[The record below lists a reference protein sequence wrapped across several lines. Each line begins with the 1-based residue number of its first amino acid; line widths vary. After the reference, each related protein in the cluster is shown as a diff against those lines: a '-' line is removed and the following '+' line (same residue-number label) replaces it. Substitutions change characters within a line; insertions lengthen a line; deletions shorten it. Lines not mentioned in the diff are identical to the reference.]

1 MNHKIMLYQSAANVT
16 AVLEAAANGYF
27 ENDQEAADTIA
38 AVQGQFEV
46 DGQSVIAWLLNR
58 EMAAEIMETTIKK
71 KAEELK
77 RAKDFNNSVRHVISE
92 AMQRTG
98 IQKIESSDGLF
109 KASFRKSTAVSVF
122 DESQIPAEFMREK
135 ISYTPDKTAIKKA
148 IESGQEVA
156 GAKIEE
162 RQNLQIK

>member
-1 MNHKIMLYQSAANVT
+1 MNHKLMLYQSAANVT
-16 AVLEAAANGYF
+16 DALEAAANGYF
-27 ENDQEAADTIA
+27 ENDKEAADTIA

-46 DGQSVIAWLLNR
+46 DSQSVIAWLLNR
-58 EMAAEIMETTIKK
+58 EAMAESAESRIKQAAEN
-71 KAEELK
+71 LK
-77 RAKDFNNSVRHVISE
+77 REKALHDSIRHAISE

-109 KASFRKSTAVSVF
+109 KASFRKSTAVAVF
-122 DESQIPAEFMREK
+122 DEAQIPAEFMREK

-148 IESGQEVA
+148 IESGREVA
-156 GAKIEE
+156 GAKLET